1 MKPKKIIAPDIDS
14 LIIEVRGQ
22 KVILD
27 AALAS
32 VYGVETSTKLSNAI
46 FAVFRPISYL
56 SCRLKRRPA

>member
-1 MKPKKIIAPDIDS
+1 MKPKKIIAADIDS

-32 VYGVETSTKLSNAI
+32 IYGVETKNLNKAVKRNLRRFPADFVFQLS
-46 FAVFRPISYL
+46 P
-56 SCRLKRRPA
+56 